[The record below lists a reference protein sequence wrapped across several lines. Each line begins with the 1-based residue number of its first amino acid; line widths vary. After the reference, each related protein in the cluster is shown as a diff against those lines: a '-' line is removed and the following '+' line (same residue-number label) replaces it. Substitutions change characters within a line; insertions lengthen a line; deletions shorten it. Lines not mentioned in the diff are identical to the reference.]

1 MTFGKRLQQVR
12 KAAGLSQEQLAELV
26 GMSRQ
31 AVSKWETDQAAPDI
45 DKLASLCGVL
55 GVSADELLGRE
66 APPPQA
72 QPQGGGLEGCV
83 RMNGAKRCFTAG
95 WVTELVGA
103 ALLVAEFFALFAIQ
117 DTQIRLAMD
126 RGIGYLP
133 DAIQYAAVPPMP
145 AVFGVTIAVIAAGAV
160 LAAGGL
166 LAMNGKGFPKKR
178 KAP

>member
-95 WVTELVGA
+95 WVTALAGVV
-103 ALLVAEFFALFAIQ
+103 LLVLELFSLIVIQFVNAEVHHSWY
-117 DTQIRLAMD
+117 TNAME
-126 RGIGYLP
+126 
-133 DAIQYAAVPPMP
+133 YAGEGPMP
-145 AVFGVTIAVIAAGAV
+145 VIFGVTIAVIAAGAA

>member
-55 GVSADELLGRE
+55 GVSADELLGRDV
-66 APPPQA
+66 PPGREG
-72 QPQGGGLEGCV
+72 QGANLEGCV
-83 RMNGAKRCFTAG
+83 RVNAAKRCFTAG
-95 WVTELVGA
+95 WVTALAGVVLLILELFSLIVIQF
-103 ALLVAEFFALFAIQ
+103 VNAEVHHSWR
-117 DTQIRLAMD
+117 TNAM
-126 RGIGYLP
+126 GY
-133 DAIQYAAVPPMP
+133 AREGPMP
-145 AVFGVTIAVIAAGAV
+145 VIFGVTIAVIAAGAA

-166 LAMNGKGFPKKR
+166 LAMNGKGFLKKR

>member
-55 GVSADELLGRE
+55 GVSADELLGWDVPPGRE
-66 APPPQA
+66 G
-72 QPQGGGLEGCV
+72 QGANLEGCV
-83 RMNGAKRCFTAG
+83 RVNAAKRCFTAG
-95 WVTELVGA
+95 WVTALAGVVLLILELFSLIVIQFIN
-103 ALLVAEFFALFAIQ
+103 AEVHHSWYAN
-117 DTQIRLAMD
+117 AME
-126 RGIGYLP
+126 
-133 DAIQYAAVPPMP
+133 YAGEGPMP
-145 AVFGVTIAVIAAGAV
+145 VIFGVTIAVIAAGAV

-166 LAMNGKGFPKKR
+166 LAMNGKGFLKKR